1 MQYQFEA
8 QVLTQLRA
16 HPLTARLFE
25 EAVRPVHSCP
35 LEEEP
40 VPVLALDPKD
50 PRITQAKEEA
60 DLDPYLVSDRIQIT
74 GCMVNEA

>member
-1 MQYQFEA
+1 MQCQFEA
-8 QVLTQLRA
+8 QVLTHLRE
-16 HPLTARLFE
+16 HPLTARFFE
-25 EAVRPVHSCP
+25 ETVRPINSCP

-60 DLDPYLVSDRIQIT
+60 DLDPYLVSDA
-74 GCMVNEA
+74 M